1 MPAREVIDVWQVRTG
16 PSRDR
21 GRAALRQI
29 LCSYVG
35 GDPAALAFE
44 VGPHGKPSLAGHELE
59 FSFSRSG
66 ELAFVAVSRGGPVGV
81 DVQRV
86 KPGRAV
92 ERIARRRFAR
102 DEAAALAVA
111 GPAGQEAA
119 FHRCWAGKEAYVKGL
134 GTGLSHGLASFSVAG
149 LARGRERCSVGAWKV
164 EQLATPA
171 GYTAAV
177 AAPGAGWRVARIDG
191 PHG

>member
-1 MPAREVIDVWQVRTG
+1 MPACGVIDVWQVRTG

-21 GRAALRQI
+21 GHDALRQI

-44 VGPHGKPSLAGHELE
+44 VGAHGKPSLAGHELE

-102 DEAAALAVA
+102 DEAAALVAA

-149 LARGRERCSVGAWKV
+149 LARGRERCSVGAWQI
-164 EQLATPA
+164 EQLATLA
-171 GYTAAV
+171 GYAAAV
-177 AAPGAGWRVARIDG
+177 AAPGPGWRVARMDG